1 MANRNLSPSTWNAP
15 GTAVLGL
22 NIILSAEGS
31 SPLPLD
37 QWLNN
42 YSPLIDGTI
51 NLASGFN
58 NTGLLAN
65 PDTTNARFFVLI
77 PPNGNSVS
85 ITLKGVTG
93 DTGIACNP
101 NGPIILSM
109 PSSAAPTAIGITT
122 GNTITG
128 CRVLWF

>member
-1 MANRNLSPSTWNAP
+1 MAVRDLSPSSWNAP
-15 GTAVLGL
+15 GTGQLALS
-22 NIILSAEGS
+22 IILSAES
-31 SPLPLD
+31 FDPLPLD
-37 QWLNN
+37 VWVNN
-42 YSPLIDGTI
+42 YAPLVDGLI

-65 PDTTNARFFVLI
+65 PDTTNARLFVLI
-77 PPNGNSVS
+77 PPRGNAVS

-93 DTGIACNP
+93 DTGLACNP
-101 NGPIILSM
+101 NGPIVLSV
-109 PSSAAPTAIGITT
+109 PSTSPPAAIGITT